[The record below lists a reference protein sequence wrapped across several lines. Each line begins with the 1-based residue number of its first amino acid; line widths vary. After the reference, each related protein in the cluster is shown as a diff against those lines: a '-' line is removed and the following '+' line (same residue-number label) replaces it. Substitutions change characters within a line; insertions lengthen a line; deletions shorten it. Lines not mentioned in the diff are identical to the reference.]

1 MIIHLVVSSFVQELF
16 SFHIRVMDAR
26 LVKYTN
32 TIAQPRSA
40 LVTNTSLSAMNGCT
54 FPYAL

>member
-16 SFHIRVMDAR
+16 SFPIRVMDAR

-40 LVTNTSLSAMNGCT
+40 LVTNTMSAMNGCT
-54 FPYAL
+54 FPSAL